1 MRTLLLLL
9 FCITGISAYSQSL
22 CRIYGADVYTANG
35 LDVYIGGSIINDSAT
50 NFENQGNIHVV
61 GDFLNNGQFNH
72 QGQFSLSGNWI
83 NNAEFIA
90 QPNSDVFLD
99 GANQSIKGI
108 YQTNFGRLQLNG
120 SGEKI
125 LEQHTQTESLFLFDR
140 LLLTDSFRMKV
151 NSTQSSAIQ
160 RTSGYVKSER
170 YGKLERSV
178 IAGQTYLFPV
188 GRGLNYQPVE
198 ITPASNSTNMG
209 VRLADTDAS
218 LEDLPRTQ
226 VDTSICRSNADY
238 YHLISGNIPLGS
250 QVRFLVD
257 SITASEFPSMANRDA
272 NQNLG
277 WNHIVSQSPNFNGMS
292 ATIEF
297 NTQSSGTDQAFL
309 MVRSRPLRPIILG
322 DTAFCQQ
329 SENAQFYLNSSQG
342 HQTNWQWTSGELV
355 QQSDSSLTVNWGNQQ
370 TGLISA
376 VQTDNA
382 GCSSFTSEFF
392 VTLWPLPQASYFTEV
407 PDFPFEDQPFSFT
420 NTSSGSIDQVW
431 TISEVSDLT
440 DSLITVRFEN
450 PGIYNVLLTV
460 NNEFGC
466 IDTARGVVEV
476 IEGMEFPNSFS
487 PNGDG
492 VNDELVLM
500 NSGIKEYSLHV
511 YDRWGN
517 PVFESNASKLSWDG
531 RTSSGALVNPGTYF
545 LVLNAAS
552 IMKNYE
558 KRFAVSVF
566 Y

>member
-1 MRTLLLLL
+1 MRTLLLL
-9 FCITGISAYSQSL
+9 FCFISGFFAQAQSL
-22 CRIYGADVYTANG
+22 CRINGADVYTASG
-35 LDVYIGGSIINDSAT
+35 LEVYVGGSLINDSAS
-50 NFENQGNIHVV
+50 NFENKGNLHVA

-72 QGQFSLSGNWI
+72 LGQFFLSGSWV

-99 GANQSIKGI
+99 GGNQSIKGI
-108 YQTNFGRLQLNG
+108 SQSSFGRLQLNG
-120 SGEKI
+120 NGDKI
-125 LEQHTQTESLFLFDR
+125 LEQHSQTESLFLFDR

-151 NSTQSSAIQ
+151 NSTQASAIQ

-188 GRGLNYQPVE
+188 GRDLNYQPVE
-198 ITPASNSTNMG
+198 ITPAANSSNLA
-209 VRLADTDAS
+209 VRLADADAS

-250 QVRFLVD
+250 QVRFEVD
-257 SITASEFPSMANRDA
+257 SITASEFPSLANREI

-277 WNHIVSQSPNFNGMS
+277 WNLISSQSPNFNGIS
-292 ATIEF
+292 ANIQF

-309 MVRSRPLRPIILG
+309 LVRTRPLRPIITG
-322 DTAFCQQ
+322 DTAFCQL
-329 SENAQFYLNSSQG
+329 SENAEFYVSSSQG
-342 HQTNWQWTSGELV
+342 LQTNWQWTSGELV
-355 QQSDSSLTVNWGNQQ
+355 QQSDSTLTVNWGSQQ

-382 GCSSFTSEFF
+382 GCSSFTSEFI
-392 VTLWPLPQASYFTEV
+392 VTLWPLPLASYVTEA
-407 PDFPFEDQPFSFT
+407 PEIPFEDQPFSLI
-420 NTSSGSIDQVW
+420 NTSSGSIGQIWNITD
-431 TISEVSDLT
+431 ESDFT
-440 DSLITVRFEN
+440 DSLITVRFDN

-466 IDTARGVVEV
+466 IDSASGMIEV
-476 IEGMEFPNSFS
+476 LEGMEFPNAFS

-492 VNDELVLM
+492 VNDELVFM

-531 RTSSGALVNPGTYF
+531 RTSSGVLVSPGTYF
-545 LVLNAAS
+545 LVLNAAT
-552 IMKNYE
+552 ILKNYE
-558 KRFAVSVF
+558 KRFSVSVF

>member
-1 MRTLLLLL
+1 MRQLLL
-9 FCITGISAYSQSL
+9 FFCFISGLSAQSQSL
-22 CRIYGADVYTANG
+22 CRINGADVYTATG
-35 LDVYIGGSIINDSAT
+35 LDVYIGGSIINDSAS

-61 GDFLNNGQFNH
+61 RDFLNNGQFNH
-72 QGQFSLSGNWI
+72 QGQFSLGGNWV

-99 GANQSIKGI
+99 GANQTIKGI
-108 YQTNFGRLQLNG
+108 SQTIFGRLQLNG
-120 SGEKI
+120 TGEKI

-198 ITPASNSTNMG
+198 ITPAANSSNVG
-209 VRLADTDAS
+209 VRLADVDAS
-218 LEDLPRTQ
+218 LEDLLRTQ
-226 VDTSICRSNADY
+226 VDTSICRSNGDY

-250 QVRFLVD
+250 QFRFVVD
-257 SITASEFPSMANRDA
+257 SITASEFPSLANREI

-277 WNHIVSQSPNFNGMS
+277 WNYIVSQTPNFNGTS

-297 NTQSSGTDQAFL
+297 NTQSSGTDQAYL
-309 MVRSRPLRPIILG
+309 LVRIRPLRPIITG

-329 SENAQFYLNSSQG
+329 SENAEFYISSSQG
-342 HQTNWQWTSGELV
+342 LQTNWQWTSGELV
-355 QQSDSSLTVNWGNQQ
+355 QQSDSTLTVNWGNQQ

-382 GCSSFTSEFF
+382 GCSSFTSEFI
-392 VTLWPLPQASYFTEV
+392 VTLWPLPVASYLTET
-407 PDFPFEDQPFSFT
+407 PEIPFEDQPFSLI
-420 NTSSGSIDQVW
+420 NTSLGSIGQVW
-431 TISEVSDLT
+431 NISDGSEFT
-440 DSLITVRFEN
+440 DSLITVRFDN
-450 PGIYNVLLTV
+450 PGIYNVLLTA

-466 IDTARGVVEV
+466 IDTARCVVEV

-531 RTSSGALVNPGTYF
+531 RTSSGVLVNPGTYF

-552 IMKNYE
+552 MMKNYE
-558 KRFAVSVF
+558 KRFSVLVF

>member
-1 MRTLLLLL
+1 MRALLLLL

-35 LDVYIGGSIINDSAT
+35 LDVYIGGSIINDSAS

-72 QGQFSLSGNWI
+72 LGQVSLRGNWV

-108 YQTNFGRLQLNG
+108 SQTSFGRLQLNG
-120 SGEKI
+120 SGDKT
-125 LEQHTQTESLFLFDR
+125 LEQHTQTESLFLFDCM
-140 LLLTDSFRMKV
+140 LLTDSFRMKV
-151 NSTQSSAIQ
+151 NSTQASAIQ
-160 RTSGYVKSER
+160 RTIGYVKSER

-178 IAGQTYLFPV
+178 VTGQTYLFPV
-188 GRGLNYQPVE
+188 GRAANYQPVE
-198 ITPASNSTNMG
+198 ITPAANSTSIG
-209 VRLADTDAS
+209 VRLADVDAS

-250 QVRFLVD
+250 QIRFEVD
-257 SITASEFPSMANRDA
+257 SFTASEFPSMANRDV
-272 NQNLG
+272 NQNFG
-277 WNHIVSQSPNFNGMS
+277 WNHIVSQTPNFNGTF
-292 ATIEF
+292 ATIAF
-297 NTQSSGTDQAFL
+297 NTQSLSTDQAFL

-322 DTAFCQQ
+322 DTAFCQL
-329 SENAQFYLNSSQG
+329 SENAEFYVSSSQG
-342 HQTNWQWTSGELV
+342 LQTNWQLASGELV
-355 QQSDSSLTVNWGNQQ
+355 QQTDSSLTVNWGNQQ
-370 TGLISA
+370 SGLISA

-382 GCSSFTSEFF
+382 GCSSFTSEFS
-392 VTLWPLPQASYFTEV
+392 VTLWPLPQASYVTDS

-431 TISEVSDLT
+431 SITNVSDLT

-466 IDTARGVVEV
+466 IDTARGLVEV

-500 NSGIKEYSLHV
+500 NSGIKEFSLHV

-552 IMKNYE
+552 MMKNYE
-558 KRFAVSVF
+558 KRFSVSVF

>member
-35 LDVYIGGSIINDSAT
+35 LDVYIGGSIINDSASYL
-50 NFENQGNIHVV
+50 ENNGNVQIE
-61 GDFLNNGQFNH
+61 GDFLNNGQCNH
-72 QGQFSLSGNWI
+72 LGQFSLSGNWI

-99 GANQSIKGI
+99 GTDQSIKGI
-108 YQTNFGRLQLNG
+108 SQTSFGRLQLNG
-120 SGEKI
+120 TGAKS

-151 NSTQSSAIQ
+151 NSTQSTAIQ
-160 RTSGYVKSER
+160 RTSGYLKSER

-188 GRGLNYQPVE
+188 GRGSNYHPVV
-198 ITPASNSTNMG
+198 ITPAANSTSIG
-209 VRLADTDAS
+209 VRLADVDAS

-250 QVRFLVD
+250 QVRLEVD
-257 SITASEFPSMANRDA
+257 SITASEFPSLANRDA

-277 WNHIVSQSPNFNGMS
+277 WNQIVSQSPNFNGTS
-292 ATIEF
+292 AIIAF
-297 NTQSSGTDQAFL
+297 NTQSSSSDQAFL
-309 MVRSRPLRPIILG
+309 MVRSRPLRPIIRG
-322 DTAFCQQ
+322 DTAFCQL
-329 SENAQFYLNSSQG
+329 SGNAQFYVNSSLG
-342 HQTNWQWTSGELV
+342 LQTNWQWVSGELV
-355 QQSDSSLTVNWGNQQ
+355 EQSDSTLTINWENQQ
-370 TGLISA
+370 SGLISA
-376 VQTDNA
+376 VQTDQA
-382 GCSSFTSEFF
+382 GCSSFSSELI
-392 VTLWPLPQASYFTEV
+392 VTLWPLPEASFFTEA
-407 PDFPFEDQPFSFT
+407 PEFPFEDQPFSFA
-420 NTSSGSIDQVW
+420 NTSSGSVGQIWNITD
-431 TISEVSDLT
+431 VSDLT

-450 PGIYNVLLTV
+450 PGMYNVLLTV

-492 VNDELVLM
+492 VNDELSLM
-500 NSGIKEYSLHV
+500 NSGIKEFSLSV

-517 PVFESNASKLSWDG
+517 LVFESTAAKLSWDG
-531 RTSSGALVNPGTYF
+531 RTSSGTLVNPGTYF

-552 IMKNYE
+552 MKKNYE

>member
-1 MRTLLLLL
+1 MRQLLL
-9 FCITGISAYSQSL
+9 FFCFISGFNAQSQSL
-22 CRIYGADVYTANG
+22 CRINGADVYTSSG
-35 LDVYIGGSIINDSAT
+35 LEVYIGGSLINDSAS
-50 NFENQGNIHVV
+50 NFENKGNLYVD

-72 QGQFSLSGNWI
+72 LGQFSLSGNWV

-99 GANQSIKGI
+99 GANQTIKGI
-108 YQTNFGRLQLNG
+108 SQTSFGRLQLNG
-120 SGEKI
+120 TGDKF
-125 LEQHTQTESLFLFDR
+125 LEQHTQTESLYLFDR

-160 RTSGYVKSER
+160 RTSGCVKSDR

-198 ITPASNSTNMG
+198 ITPSSNSSNLG
-209 VRLADTDAS
+209 VRLADADAS

-250 QVRFLVD
+250 QVRFEVD
-257 SITASEFPSMANRDA
+257 SITASEFPSLANREI
-272 NQNLG
+272 NQNFG
-277 WNHIVSQSPNFNGMS
+277 WDYTVSQAPNFNGTS
-292 ATIEF
+292 ATIDF
-297 NTQSSGTDQAFL
+297 VTQSSSADHAYL
-309 MVRSRPLRPIILG
+309 MVRTRPLRPIITG

-329 SENAQFYLNSSQG
+329 SENAEFYISSSQG
-342 HQTNWQWTSGELV
+342 LQTNWQWTSGELV
-355 QQSDSSLTVNWGNQQ
+355 QQTDSTLTVNWGNQQ

-382 GCSSFTSEFF
+382 GCSSFSSEFI
-392 VTLWPLPQASYFTEV
+392 VTLWPLPVASYLTES
-407 PDFPFEDQPFSFT
+407 PEIPFEDQPFSLI
-420 NTSSGSIDQVW
+420 NTSLGSIGQVW
-431 TISEVSDLT
+431 NIVGESDLT
-440 DSLITVRFEN
+440 DSLITVLFDN

-466 IDTARGVVEV
+466 IDTFSGLIEV

-500 NSGIKEYSLHV
+500 NSGIKAYSLHI

-531 RTSSGALVNPGTYF
+531 RTSSGVLVNPGTYF

-552 IMKNYE
+552 MLKNYE
-558 KRFAVSVF
+558 KRFSVSVF

>member
-1 MRTLLLLL
+1 MRTFLLLLI
-9 FCITGISAYSQSL
+9 CITGISAESQSL
-22 CRIYGADVYTANG
+22 CRIYGADVYTSSG
-35 LDVYIGGSIINDSAT
+35 LDVYIGGSLINDSASI
-50 NFENQGNIHVV
+50 FENQGNIQVE

-72 QGQFSLSGNWI
+72 NGQFSLSGNWV

-108 YQTNFGRLQLNG
+108 SQTSFGRLQLNG
-120 SGEKI
+120 TGEKY
-125 LEQHTQTESLFLFDR
+125 LEQNTQTESLFLFDC

-151 NSTQSSAIQ
+151 NSSQTSAIQ
-160 RTSGYVKSER
+160 RTSGYVISER
-170 YGKLERSV
+170 YGKLERPA

-188 GRGLNYQPVE
+188 GRGVNYQPVE
-198 ITPASNSTNMG
+198 ITPLANSSKIG
-209 VRLADTDAS
+209 VRLANADAS
-218 LEDLPRTQ
+218 LEDLPRSQ

-250 QVRFLVD
+250 LVRFEVD
-257 SITASEFPSMANRDA
+257 SITASEFPLMANRVV

-277 WNHIVSQSPNFNGMS
+277 WNQIESQLPSYIGTL
-292 ATIEF
+292 ATLDF
-297 NTQSSGTDQAFL
+297 NTQSSSTDQAFL

-322 DTAFCQQ
+322 DTAFCQL
-329 SENAQFYLNSSQG
+329 SENAQFHLNSSQG
-342 HQTNWQWTSGELV
+342 LQTNWQWVSGDLV
-355 QQSDSSLTVNWGNQQ
+355 QQTDSILTINWGNQQ

-392 VTLWPLPQASYFTEV
+392 VTLWPLPQASYVTEV

-431 TISEVSDLT
+431 NITDVSDLT

-466 IDTARGVVEV
+466 IDTARGFVEV

-500 NSGIKEYSLHV
+500 NSGIKEFSLSV

-517 PVFESNASKLSWDG
+517 PVFESNAAKLSWDG
-531 RTSSGALVNPGTYF
+531 RTSSGVLVNPGTYF

-552 IMKNYE
+552 MMKNYE

>member
-1 MRTLLLLL
+1 MRALLLLL
-9 FCITGISAYSQSL
+9 FCITGISAHSQSL
-22 CRIYGADVYTANG
+22 CRIYGADVYTSSG
-35 LDVYIGGSIINDSAT
+35 LEVYIGGSLINDSSS

-108 YQTNFGRLQLNG
+108 SQTSFGRLQLNG
-120 SGEKI
+120 SGDKT

-140 LLLTDSFRMKV
+140 MLLTDSFRMKV
-151 NSTQSSAIQ
+151 NSTQASAIQ

-198 ITPASNSTNMG
+198 ITPAANSTSIG
-209 VRLADTDAS
+209 VRLADVDAS

-250 QVRFLVD
+250 QVRFEVD
-257 SITASEFPSMANRDA
+257 SIIASEFPSMANRDA

-277 WNHIVSQSPNFNGMS
+277 WNHIVSQTPNFNGTS
-292 ATIEF
+292 ATIAF
-297 NTQSSGTDQAFL
+297 NTQSLSTDQALL
-309 MVRSRPLRPIILG
+309 MVRSRPLRPIIIG

-329 SENAQFYLNSSQG
+329 SENAEFYVSSSQG
-342 HQTNWQWTSGELV
+342 FQTNWQLASGELV
-355 QQSDSSLTVNWGNQQ
+355 QQTDSILTINWGNQQ

-392 VTLWPLPQASYFTEV
+392 VTLWPLPQASYVTEV
-407 PDFPFEDQPFSFT
+407 PDFPFEDQPFSFVS
-420 NTSSGSIDQVW
+420 TSSGSVGQFWNITD
-431 TISEVSDLT
+431 VSDLT
-440 DSLITVRFEN
+440 DSLITVRFDN

-466 IDTARGVVEV
+466 IDTARGFVEV

-500 NSGIKEYSLHV
+500 NSGIKEFSLHV

-517 PVFESNASKLSWDG
+517 PVFESSAAKLSWDG

-545 LVLNAAS
+545 LVLNAS
-552 IMKNYE
+552 SLMKNYE
-558 KRFAVSVF
+558 KRFTVSVF

>member
-1 MRTLLLLL
+1 MRIFLL
-9 FCITGISAYSQSL
+9 FLFCVKGVSVHSQSL
-22 CRIYGADVYTANG
+22 CRINGADVYIGSG
-35 LDVYIGGSIINDSAT
+35 LDVYVGGSLINDSAS
-50 NFENQGNIHVV
+50 NFENQGNIYVE

-72 QGQFSLSGNWI
+72 LGQFSLSGNWV
-83 NNAEFIA
+83 NNALFNA

-99 GANQSIKGI
+99 GANQSIKGNS
-108 YQTNFGRLQLNG
+108 QSSFGRLQLNG
-120 SGEKI
+120 SGDKI

-140 LLLTDSFRMKV
+140 MLLTDSFRMKV
-151 NSTQSSAIQ
+151 NSTQAAAIQ

-178 IAGQTYLFPV
+178 VTGQTYLFPV
-188 GRGLNYQPVE
+188 GRAAIYQPVE
-198 ITPASNSTNMG
+198 ITPAANSTSIG
-209 VRLADTDAS
+209 VRLADVDAS

-238 YHLISGNIPLGS
+238 YHLISGNIPLGT
-250 QVRFLVD
+250 QIRFEVD
-257 SITASEFPSMANRDA
+257 SITASEFPLMSNRDA

-277 WNHIVSQSPNFNGMS
+277 WNQIESQSPNYTGTSATLDFVSQSPSTN
-292 ATIEF
+292 
-297 NTQSSGTDQAFL
+297 QAFL

-322 DTAFCQQ
+322 DTAFCQL
-329 SENAQFYLNSSQG
+329 SENAQFYVSSYQG
-342 HQTNWQWTSGELV
+342 LQTNWQWVSGELV
-355 QQSDSSLTVNWGNQQ
+355 EQTDSILTINWGNQQ

-392 VTLWPLPQASYFTEV
+392 VTLWPLPDASYLTDAPE
-407 PDFPFEDQPFSFT
+407 FPFEDQPFSFT

-431 TISEVSDLT
+431 NITDVSDLT

-466 IDTARGVVEV
+466 IDTARGVIEV

-500 NSGIKEYSLHV
+500 NSGIKEFSLSV

-517 PVFESNASKLSWDG
+517 AVFESNAAKLSWDG
-531 RTSSGALVNPGTYF
+531 RTSSGVLVNPGTYF

-552 IMKNYE
+552 MMKNYE

>member
-1 MRTLLLLL
+1 L
-9 FCITGISAYSQSL
+9 
-22 CRIYGADVYTANG
+22 ADV
-35 LDVYIGGSIINDSAT
+35 
-50 NFENQGNIHVV
+50 
-61 GDFLNNGQFNH
+61 
-72 QGQFSLSGNWI
+72 
-83 NNAEFIA
+83 
-90 QPNSDVFLD
+90 
-99 GANQSIKGI
+99 
-108 YQTNFGRLQLNG
+108 
-120 SGEKI
+120 
-125 LEQHTQTESLFLFDR
+125 
-140 LLLTDSFRMKV
+140 
-151 NSTQSSAIQ
+151 
-160 RTSGYVKSER
+160 
-170 YGKLERSV
+170 
-178 IAGQTYLFPV
+178 
-188 GRGLNYQPVE
+188 
-198 ITPASNSTNMG
+198 
-209 VRLADTDAS
+209 DAS

-250 QVRFLVD
+250 QIRFEVD

-277 WNHIVSQSPNFNGMS
+277 WNYIVSQSPNFNGMS

-297 NTQSSGTDQAFL
+297 NTQSSSTDQAFL

-322 DTAFCQQ
+322 DTAFCQL

-342 HQTNWQWTSGELV
+342 LQTNWQWTSGELV

-392 VTLWPLPQASYFTEV
+392 VTLWPLPQASYVTEV

-517 PVFESNASKLSWDG
+517 PVFKSNASKLSWDG

-558 KRFAVSVF
+558 KRFTVSVF

>member
-1 MRTLLLLL
+1 MRHLLL
-9 FCITGISAYSQSL
+9 FFCFISGFFAQAQSL
-22 CRIYGADVYTANG
+22 CRINGADVYTASG
-35 LDVYIGGSIINDSAT
+35 LEVFIGGSLINDST
-50 NFENQGNIHVV
+50 SNLENHGNVHVA
-61 GDFLNNGQFNH
+61 GDFLNNGQCNH
-72 QGQFSLSGNWI
+72 LGQFSINGNWE

-108 YQTNFGRLQLNG
+108 SQTSFGRLQLNG
-120 SGEKI
+120 TGDKI
-125 LEQHTQTESLFLFDR
+125 LEQHTQAESLFLFDR

-151 NSTQSSAIQ
+151 NSAQASAIQ

-178 IAGQTYLFPV
+178 IAGQTYLYPV

-198 ITPASNSTNMG
+198 ITPAANSTNIG
-209 VRLADTDAS
+209 VRLADADAS

-250 QVRFLVD
+250 QVRFEVD
-257 SITASEFPSMANRDA
+257 SITASEFPSLANREI

-277 WNHIVSQSPNFNGMS
+277 WSQIVSQSPNFNGTS
-292 ATIEF
+292 ANIEF
-297 NTQSSGTDQAFL
+297 ITQSSNTNQAYL
-309 MVRSRPLRPIILG
+309 LVRTRPLRPIITG
-322 DTAFCQQ
+322 DTAFCQL
-329 SENAQFYLNSSQG
+329 SENAEFYISSSQG
-342 HQTNWQWTSGELV
+342 LQTNWQWTSGELV
-355 QQSDSSLTVNWGNQQ
+355 QQSVSTLTVNWGDQQ

-382 GCSSFTSEFF
+382 GCSSFSSSFI
-392 VTLWPLPQASYFTEV
+392 VTLWPLPVASYVTEA
-407 PDFPFEDQPFSFT
+407 PEIPFEDQPFSLI
-420 NTSSGSIDQVW
+420 NTSLGSIGQVW
-431 TISEVSDLT
+431 NISNGSDFT
-440 DSLITVRFEN
+440 DSLITIRFEE
-450 PGIYNVLLTV
+450 PGLYNVLLTV
-460 NNEFGC
+460 NKKFGC
-466 IDTARGVVEV
+466 IDTASGMIEV
-476 IEGMEFPNSFS
+476 IEGMEFPNTFS

-492 VNDELVLM
+492 VNDELVMM

-517 PVFESNASKLSWDG
+517 PVFESKASKLSWDG
-531 RTSSGALVNPGTYF
+531 RTSSGVLVSPGTYF

-552 IMKNYE
+552 ILKNYE
-558 KRFAVSVF
+558 KRFSVSVF

>member
-1 MRTLLLLL
+1 MRIFLLLL
-9 FCITGISAYSQSL
+9 FYIIGTAVQAQSL
-22 CRIYGADVYTANG
+22 CRIYGADVFTASG
-35 LDVYIGGSIINDSAT
+35 LDLYIGGSLTNDSAS
-50 NFENQGNIHVV
+50 NFENQGNIHVE

-90 QPNSDVFLD
+90 QPSSDVFLD

-108 YQTNFGRLQLNG
+108 SQTRFGRLQLNG
-120 SGEKI
+120 SGDKT

-140 LLLTDSFRMKV
+140 MLLTDSFRMKV
-151 NSTQSSAIQ
+151 NSTQASAIQ
-160 RTSGYVKSER
+160 RTSGYVISER
-170 YGKLERSV
+170 YGKLERSA

-188 GRGLNYQPVE
+188 GRGFNYHPVE
-198 ITPASNSTNMG
+198 ITPLANSSNMG
-209 VRLADTDAS
+209 VRLADVDAS

-250 QVRFLVD
+250 QVRFEVD
-257 SITASEFPSMANRDA
+257 SITASEFPLMSNRDA

-277 WNHIVSQSPNFNGMS
+277 WNQIESQSPNYTGTS
-292 ATIEF
+292 ATLDF
-297 NTQSSGTDQAFL
+297 NTQSSSTNQAFL

-329 SENAQFYLNSSQG
+329 SENAEFYVSSYQG
-342 HQTNWQWTSGELV
+342 LQTNWQWVSGELV
-355 QQSDSSLTVNWGNQQ
+355 EQSDSILTINWGNQQ

-376 VQTDNA
+376 VQTDQA
-382 GCSSFTSEFF
+382 GCSSFSSELI
-392 VTLWPLPQASYFTEV
+392 VTLWPLPDASYLTDAPE
-407 PDFPFEDQPFSFT
+407 FPFEDQPFSLT

-431 TISEVSDLT
+431 NITDVSDLT

-500 NSGIKEYSLHV
+500 NSGIKEFSLSV
-511 YDRWGN
+511 FDRWGN
-517 PVFESNASKLSWDG
+517 PVFESNAAKLSWDG
-531 RTSSGALVNPGTYF
+531 RTSSGVLVNPGTYF

-552 IMKNYE
+552 IMKNFE

>member
-1 MRTLLLLL
+1 MRHLLL
-9 FCITGISAYSQSL
+9 FFCFISGFSAQSQSL
-22 CRIYGADVYTANG
+22 CRINGADVYIASE
-35 LDVYIGGSIINDSAT
+35 LEVYIGGSLINDSSS
-50 NFENQGNIHVV
+50 NFENKGNLYVD

-72 QGQFSLSGNWI
+72 LGQFFLSGNWV

-90 QPNSDVFLD
+90 QANSDVFLD

-108 YQTNFGRLQLNG
+108 SQTSFGRLQLNG
-120 SGEKI
+120 TGEKS

-151 NSTQSSAIQ
+151 NSTQASSIQ

-178 IAGQTYLFPV
+178 IAGQTYLYPV
-188 GRGLNYQPVE
+188 GRGANYQPVE
-198 ITPASNSTNMG
+198 ITPASNSSNLG
-209 VRLADTDAS
+209 VRLADADAS

-250 QVRFLVD
+250 QVRFEVD
-257 SITASEFPSMANRDA
+257 SITASEFHSMANREI

-277 WNHIVSQSPNFNGMS
+277 WNQIVSQSPNFNGTS
-292 ATIEF
+292 ANIEF
-297 NTQSSGTDQAFL
+297 NTQSSGSDQAFL
-309 MVRSRPLRPIILG
+309 LVRTRPLRPIILG

-329 SENAQFYLNSSQG
+329 SENAEFYLSLSQG
-342 HQTNWQWTSGELV
+342 LQTNWQWTSGEMV
-355 QQSDSSLTVNWGNQQ
+355 QQSDSTLTINWGNQQ

-382 GCSSFTSEFF
+382 GCSSFTSDLI
-392 VTLWPLPQASYFTEV
+392 VTLWPLPEASYFTEA
-407 PDFPFEDQPFSFT
+407 PEIPFEDQPFSFT
-420 NTSSGSIDQVW
+420 NTSAGSIGQIWNITD
-431 TISEVSDLT
+431 ESDLT
-440 DSLITVRFEN
+440 DSLITIRFDN

-466 IDTARGVVEV
+466 RDTVSGMIEV
-476 IEGMEFPNSFS
+476 IEGMEFPNTFS

-500 NSGIKEYSLHV
+500 NSGIKEYRLHV

-531 RTSSGALVNPGTYF
+531 RTSSGVLVSPGTYF

-552 IMKNYE
+552 LLKNYE
-558 KRFAVSVF
+558 KRFSVSVF

>member
-1 MRTLLLLL
+1 
-9 FCITGISAYSQSL
+9 
-22 CRIYGADVYTANG
+22 
-35 LDVYIGGSIINDSAT
+35 
-50 NFENQGNIHVV
+50 
-61 GDFLNNGQFNH
+61 
-72 QGQFSLSGNWI
+72 
-83 NNAEFIA
+83 
-90 QPNSDVFLD
+90 
-99 GANQSIKGI
+99 
-108 YQTNFGRLQLNG
+108 
-120 SGEKI
+120 
-125 LEQHTQTESLFLFDR
+125 
-140 LLLTDSFRMKV
+140 MKV
-151 NSTQSSAIQ
+151 NSTQASAIQ

-188 GRGLNYQPVE
+188 GRDLNYQPVE
-198 ITPASNSTNMG
+198 ITPAANSSNLA
-209 VRLADTDAS
+209 VRLADADAS

-250 QVRFLVD
+250 QVRFEVD
-257 SITASEFPSMANRDA
+257 SITASEFPSLANREI

-277 WNHIVSQSPNFNGMS
+277 WNLISSQSPNFNGIS
-292 ATIEF
+292 ANIQF

-309 MVRSRPLRPIILG
+309 LVRTRPLRPIITG
-322 DTAFCQQ
+322 DTAFCQL
-329 SENAQFYLNSSQG
+329 SENAEFYISSSQG
-342 HQTNWQWTSGELV
+342 LQTNWQWTSGELV
-355 QQSDSSLTVNWGNQQ
+355 QQSDSTLTVNWGSQQ

-382 GCSSFTSEFF
+382 GCSSFTSEFI
-392 VTLWPLPQASYFTEV
+392 VTLWPLPLASYVTEA
-407 PDFPFEDQPFSFT
+407 PEIPFEDQPFSLI
-420 NTSSGSIDQVW
+420 NTSSGSIGQIWNITD
-431 TISEVSDLT
+431 ESDFT
-440 DSLITVRFEN
+440 DSLITVRFDN

-466 IDTARGVVEV
+466 IDSASGMIEV
-476 IEGMEFPNSFS
+476 LEGMEFPNAFS

-492 VNDELVLM
+492 VNDELVFM

-531 RTSSGALVNPGTYF
+531 RTSSGVLVSPGTYF

-552 IMKNYE
+552 ILKNYE
-558 KRFAVSVF
+558 KRFSVSVF

>member
-1 MRTLLLLL
+1 MRQLLL
-9 FCITGISAYSQSL
+9 FFCFISGFYAQSQSL
-22 CRIYGADVYTANG
+22 CRISGADVYTASG
-35 LDVYIGGSIINDSAT
+35 LDVYIGGSLINDSVS
-50 NFENQGNIHVV
+50 NLENQGNVHVV
-61 GDFLNNGQFNH
+61 GDFINNGQFNH
-72 QGQFSLSGNWI
+72 RGQFSLSGNWV

-99 GANQSIKGI
+99 GANQTIKGI
-108 YQTNFGRLQLNG
+108 SQTSFGRLQLNG
-120 SGEKI
+120 TGDKF
-125 LEQHTQTESLFLFDR
+125 LEQHTQTESLYLFDR

-151 NSTQSSAIQ
+151 NSTQASAIQ

-188 GRGLNYQPVE
+188 GRGLNYKPVE
-198 ITPASNSTNMG
+198 ITPAANSINIG
-209 VRLADTDAS
+209 VRLADADAS

-250 QVRFLVD
+250 QVRFEVD
-257 SITASEFPSMANRDA
+257 SITASEFPSLANREI

-277 WNHIVSQSPNFNGMS
+277 WSQIVSQSPNFNGTS
-292 ATIEF
+292 ANIEF
-297 NTQSSGTDQAFL
+297 NTQSSNTNQAYL
-309 MVRSRPLRPIILG
+309 LVRTRPLRPIITG
-322 DTAFCQQ
+322 DTAFCQL
-329 SENAQFYLNSSQG
+329 SENAEFYISSSQG
-342 HQTNWQWTSGELV
+342 LQTNWQWTSGELV
-355 QQSDSSLTVNWGNQQ
+355 QQSDSTLTVNWGNQQ
-370 TGLISA
+370 SGLISA

-382 GCSSFTSEFF
+382 GCSSFTSEFI
-392 VTLWPLPQASYFTEV
+392 VTLWPLPLASYVTEF
-407 PDFPFEDQPFSFT
+407 PDFPFEDQPFSLI
-420 NTSSGSIDQVW
+420 NTSLGSIGQVW
-431 TISEVSDLT
+431 NISNGSEYS
-440 DSLITVRFEN
+440 DSLISIRFEE

-466 IDTARGVVEV
+466 IDTASGMIEV
-476 IEGMEFPNSFS
+476 IEGIEFPNTFS

-492 VNDELVLM
+492 VNDELVLI

-517 PVFESNASKLSWDG
+517 PVFESKASKLSWDG
-531 RTSSGALVNPGTYF
+531 KTSSGALVNPGTYF

-552 IMKNYE
+552 LLKNYE
-558 KRFAVSVF
+558 KRFSVSVF

>member
-1 MRTLLLLL
+1 MRALLLLL
-9 FCITGISAYSQSL
+9 FCITGISAHSQSL

-35 LDVYIGGSIINDSAT
+35 LDVYIGGSIINDSAS
-50 NFENQGNIHVV
+50 NFENQGNIHVD

-72 QGQFSLSGNWI
+72 LGQFSLSGNWI

-108 YQTNFGRLQLNG
+108 SQTSFGRLQLNG

-125 LEQHTQTESLFLFDR
+125 LEQHTQTESLFLFDH

-238 YHLISGNIPLGS
+238 YHLISGNIPLES
-250 QVRFLVD
+250 QVRFEVD
-257 SITASEFPSMANRDA
+257 SITASEFPLMSNREI

-277 WNHIVSQSPNFNGMS
+277 WNYIVSQTPNFNGTS
-292 ATIEF
+292 ANIEF
-297 NTQSSGTDQAFL
+297 NTQSSGTDQAYL
-309 MVRSRPLRPIILG
+309 LVRTRPLRPIITG

-329 SENAQFYLNSSQG
+329 SENAEFYISSSQG
-342 HQTNWQWTSGELV
+342 LQTNWQWTSGELV
-355 QQSDSSLTVNWGNQQ
+355 QKTDSTLTVNWGNQQ
-370 TGLISA
+370 TALISA

-392 VTLWPLPQASYFTEV
+392 VTLWPQPQASYVTEV
-407 PDFPFEDQPFSFT
+407 PDFPFEDQPFTFT
-420 NTSSGSIDQVW
+420 NTSSGSIDPVW

-466 IDTARGVVEV
+466 IDTARGLVEV

-500 NSGIKEYSLHV
+500 NSGIKEYSLHI

-517 PVFESNASKLSWDG
+517 PIFESNASKLSWDG
-531 RTSSGALVNPGTYF
+531 RTSSGVLVNPGTYF

-552 IMKNYE
+552 MLKNYE
-558 KRFAVSVF
+558 KRFSVSVF

>member
-1 MRTLLLLL
+1 MRIFLL
-9 FCITGISAYSQSL
+9 FLFCVKGVSVHSQSL
-22 CRIYGADVYTANG
+22 CRINGADVYIGSG
-35 LDVYIGGSIINDSAT
+35 LDVYVGGSLINDSAS
-50 NFENQGNIHVV
+50 NFENQGNIYVE

-72 QGQFSLSGNWI
+72 LGQFSLSGNWV
-83 NNAEFIA
+83 NNALFNA

-99 GANQSIKGI
+99 GANQSIKGNS
-108 YQTNFGRLQLNG
+108 QSSFGRLQLNG
-120 SGEKI
+120 TGEKS
-125 LEQHTQTESLFLFDR
+125 LEQNTQTESLFLFDR
-140 LLLTDSFRMKV
+140 LLYTDSFRMKV
-151 NSTQSSAIQ
+151 NSTQTSAIQ
-160 RTSGYVKSER
+160 RTSGYVISER
-170 YGKLERSV
+170 YGKLERSA

-188 GRGLNYQPVE
+188 GRGAYYQPVE
-198 ITPASNSTNMG
+198 ITPAANSSNLG
-209 VRLADTDAS
+209 VRLADADAS

-250 QVRFLVD
+250 PIRFDVD

-277 WNHIVSQSPNFNGMS
+277 WNQIESQSPNYTGTSATLDFVSQSPSTN
-292 ATIEF
+292 
-297 NTQSSGTDQAFL
+297 QAFL

-322 DTAFCQQ
+322 DTAFCQL
-329 SENAQFYLNSSQG
+329 SENAQFYVNSSLG
-342 HQTNWQWTSGELV
+342 LQTNWQWVSGELV
-355 QQSDSSLTVNWGNQQ
+355 EQSDSFLTINWGNQQ

-376 VQTDNA
+376 VQTDQA
-382 GCSSFTSEFF
+382 GCSSFSSEHI
-392 VTLWPLPQASYFTEV
+392 VTLWPLPDASYVTAV
-407 PDFPFEDQPFSFT
+407 PEFPFEDQPFYFT

-431 TISEVSDLT
+431 NITDLSDLT
-440 DSLITVRFEN
+440 DSLIIVRFDD

-492 VNDELVLM
+492 INDELVIM
-500 NSGIKEYSLHV
+500 NSGIKEFSLSV

-517 PVFESNASKLSWDG
+517 AVFESNAAKLSWDG

-552 IMKNYE
+552 MMKNYE

>member
-1 MRTLLLLL
+1 MRQLLL
-9 FCITGISAYSQSL
+9 FFCFISGLSAQSQSL
-22 CRIYGADVYTANG
+22 CRINGADVYTATG
-35 LDVYIGGSIINDSAT
+35 LDVYIGGSIINDSAS

-61 GDFLNNGQFNH
+61 RDFLNNGQFNH
-72 QGQFSLSGNWI
+72 QGQFSLGGNWV

-99 GANQSIKGI
+99 GANQTIKGI
-108 YQTNFGRLQLNG
+108 SQTIFGRLQLNG
-120 SGEKI
+120 TGEKI

-198 ITPASNSTNMG
+198 ITPAANSSNVG
-209 VRLADTDAS
+209 VRLADVDAS
-218 LEDLPRTQ
+218 LEDLLRTQ
-226 VDTSICRSNADY
+226 VDTSICRSNGDY

-250 QVRFLVD
+250 QFRFVVD
-257 SITASEFPSMANRDA
+257 SITASEFPSLANREI

-277 WNHIVSQSPNFNGMS
+277 WNYIVSQTPNFNGTS
-292 ATIEF
+292 ANIEF
-297 NTQSSGTDQAFL
+297 NTQSSGTDQAYL
-309 MVRSRPLRPIILG
+309 LVRTRPLRPIITG

-329 SENAQFYLNSSQG
+329 SENAEFYISSSQG
-342 HQTNWQWTSGELV
+342 LQTNWQWTSGELV
-355 QQSDSSLTVNWGNQQ
+355 QQSDSTLTVNWGNQQ

-382 GCSSFTSEFF
+382 GCSSFTSEFI
-392 VTLWPLPQASYFTEV
+392 VTLWPLPVASYLTET
-407 PDFPFEDQPFSFT
+407 PEIPFEDQPFSLI
-420 NTSSGSIDQVW
+420 NTSLGSIGQVW
-431 TISEVSDLT
+431 NISDGSEFT
-440 DSLITVRFEN
+440 DSLITVRFDN
-450 PGIYNVLLTV
+450 PGIYNVLLTA

-466 IDTARGVVEV
+466 IDTARCVVEV

-531 RTSSGALVNPGTYF
+531 RTSSGVLVNPGTYF

-552 IMKNYE
+552 MMKNYE
-558 KRFAVSVF
+558 KRFSVLVF

>member
-1 MRTLLLLL
+1 
-9 FCITGISAYSQSL
+9 
-22 CRIYGADVYTANG
+22 V
-35 LDVYIGGSIINDSAT
+35 
-50 NFENQGNIHVV
+50 
-61 GDFLNNGQFNH
+61 
-72 QGQFSLSGNWI
+72 

-108 YQTNFGRLQLNG
+108 SQTSFGRLQLNG
-120 SGEKI
+120 SGDKI

-140 LLLTDSFRMKV
+140 MLLTDSFRMKV
-151 NSTQSSAIQ
+151 NSTQAAAIQ

-170 YGKLERSV
+170 YGKLERSA

-188 GRGLNYQPVE
+188 GRGLNYQPVA
-198 ITPASNSTNMG
+198 ITPAANLNNLG
-209 VRLADTDAS
+209 VRLADADAS

-238 YHLISGNIPLGS
+238 YHLISGNIPLGT
-250 QVRFLVD
+250 QIRFEVD
-257 SITASEFPSMANRDA
+257 SITASEFPLMSNRDA

-277 WNHIVSQSPNFNGMS
+277 WNQIESQSPNYTGTSATLDFVSQSPSTN
-292 ATIEF
+292 
-297 NTQSSGTDQAFL
+297 QAFL

-322 DTAFCQQ
+322 DTAFCQL
-329 SENAQFYLNSSQG
+329 SENAQFYVSSYQG
-342 HQTNWQWTSGELV
+342 LQTNWQWVSGELV
-355 QQSDSSLTVNWGNQQ
+355 EQTDSILTINWGNQQ

-392 VTLWPLPQASYFTEV
+392 VTLWPLPDASYLTDAPE
-407 PDFPFEDQPFSFT
+407 FPFEDQPFSFT

-431 TISEVSDLT
+431 NITDVSDLT

-466 IDTARGVVEV
+466 IDTARGVIEV

-500 NSGIKEYSLHV
+500 NSGIKEFSLSV

-517 PVFESNASKLSWDG
+517 AVFESNAAKLNWDG
-531 RTSSGALVNPGTYF
+531 RTSSGVLVNPGTYF

-552 IMKNYE
+552 MMKNYE
-558 KRFAVSVF
+558 KRFTVSVF

>member
-1 MRTLLLLL
+1 MRAPLLLL

-35 LDVYIGGSIINDSAT
+35 LDVYIGGSIINDSAS

-72 QGQFSLSGNWI
+72 QGQFSLSGNWV

-108 YQTNFGRLQLNG
+108 SQTSFGRLQLNG
-120 SGEKI
+120 SGDKT

-151 NSTQSSAIQ
+151 NSTQASAIQ

-178 IAGQTYLFPV
+178 FAGQTYLFPV

-198 ITPASNSTNMG
+198 ITPASNSTNIG

-250 QVRFLVD
+250 QIRFEVD
-257 SITASEFPSMANRDA
+257 SITASEFPLMANREI

-277 WNHIVSQSPNFNGMS
+277 WNYIVSQSPNFNGTS
-292 ATIEF
+292 ANIEF
-297 NTQSSGTDQAFL
+297 NTQSSGTDQAYL
-309 MVRSRPLRPIILG
+309 LVRTRPLRPIITG

-329 SENAQFYLNSSQG
+329 SENAEFYISSSQG
-342 HQTNWQWTSGELV
+342 LQTNWQLTSGELV
-355 QQSDSSLTVNWGNQQ
+355 QQTDSTLTVNWGNQQ

-382 GCSSFTSEFF
+382 GCSSFASEFI
-392 VTLWPLPQASYFTEV
+392 VTLWPLPVASYLIETPEI
-407 PDFPFEDQPFSFT
+407 PFEDQPFSLI
-420 NTSSGSIDQVW
+420 NTSLGSIGQIWNIDG
-431 TISEVSDLT
+431 ESDLT
-440 DSLITVRFEN
+440 DSLITVQFEN

-466 IDTARGVVEV
+466 IDTARGVIEV

-492 VNDELVLM
+492 VNDELVLT
-500 NSGIKEYSLHV
+500 NSGIKEYRLHV

-531 RTSSGALVNPGTYF
+531 RTSSGVLVNPGTYF
-545 LVLNAAS
+545 LVLNAS
-552 IMKNYE
+552 SMLKNYE
-558 KRFAVSVF
+558 KRFSVSVF

>member
-35 LDVYIGGSIINDSAT
+35 LDVYIGGSIINDSAS

-72 QGQFSLSGNWI
+72 QGQFSLGGNWV

-108 YQTNFGRLQLNG
+108 SQTSFGRLQLNG
-120 SGEKI
+120 SGEKF

-257 SITASEFPSMANRDA
+257 SITASEFPSLANREI

-277 WNHIVSQSPNFNGMS
+277 WNYIVSQTPNFNGTS
-292 ATIEF
+292 ANIEF
-297 NTQSSGTDQAFL
+297 NTQSSGPDQAYL
-309 MVRSRPLRPIILG
+309 LVRPRPLRPIITG

-329 SENAQFYLNSSQG
+329 TENAEFYISSSQG
-342 HQTNWQWTSGELV
+342 LQTNWQWTSGELV
-355 QQSDSSLTVNWGNQQ
+355 QKTDSTLTVNWGNQQ

-382 GCSSFTSEFF
+382 GCSSFASEFF
-392 VTLWPLPQASYFTEV
+392 VTLWPLPVASYLIETPEI
-407 PDFPFEDQPFSFT
+407 PFEDQPFSLI
-420 NTSSGSIDQVW
+420 NTSLGSIGQVW
-431 TISEVSDLT
+431 NIDSESDLT
-440 DSLITVRFEN
+440 DSLITVLFDN

-466 IDTARGVVEV
+466 IDTASGMIEV

-500 NSGIKEYSLHV
+500 NSGIKEYSLHI
-511 YDRWGN
+511 YDPWGN
-517 PVFESNASKLSWDG
+517 PVFESNESKLSWDG
-531 RTSSGALVNPGTYF
+531 RTSSGVLVNPGTYF

-552 IMKNYE
+552 MLKNYE
-558 KRFAVSVF
+558 KRFSVSVF

>member
-1 MRTLLLLL
+1 MRQLLL
-9 FCITGISAYSQSL
+9 FFCFISGFYAQSQSL
-22 CRIYGADVYTANG
+22 CRIYGADVYTSSG
-35 LDVYIGGSIINDSAT
+35 LEVYIGGSLINDSAS
-50 NFENQGNIHVV
+50 NFENKGNLYVD
-61 GDFLNNGQFNH
+61 GDLLNNGQFRH
-72 QGQFSLSGNWI
+72 LGQFSLSGNWI

-99 GANQSIKGI
+99 GANQTIKGI
-108 YQTNFGRLQLNG
+108 SQTSFGRLQLNG
-120 SGEKI
+120 SGDKT
-125 LEQHTQTESLFLFDR
+125 LEQHTQTESLYLFDR
-140 LLLTDSFRMKV
+140 LLLTDSFRLKV
-151 NSTQSSAIQ
+151 NSTQASAIQ

-188 GRGLNYQPVE
+188 GRGFNYQSVE
-198 ITPASNSTNMG
+198 ITSASNSSNLG
-209 VRLADTDAS
+209 VRLADADAS

-250 QVRFLVD
+250 QIRFEVD
-257 SITASEFPSMANRDA
+257 SFTASEFPSMANRDA

-329 SENAQFYLNSSQG
+329 SENAEFYVSSSQG
-342 HQTNWQWTSGELV
+342 LQTNWQWTSGELV

-392 VTLWPLPQASYFTEV
+392 VTLWPLPQASYVTEV
-407 PDFPFEDQPFSFT
+407 PDFLFEDQPFSFT
-420 NTSSGSIDQVW
+420 NTSSGSVGQIWSITD
-431 TISEVSDLT
+431 VSDLT
-440 DSLITVRFEN
+440 DSLITVRFKN

-466 IDTARGVVEV
+466 IDTARGLVEV

-500 NSGIKEYSLHV
+500 NSGIKKYSLHI

-531 RTSSGALVNPGTYF
+531 RTSSGVLVSPGTYF

-552 IMKNYE
+552 MLKNYE
-558 KRFAVSVF
+558 KRFSVSVF